1 MLFSVFCGL
10 HWSLV
15 FLDMFVCILY
25 IVFAFHGLFCFEFHC
40 ALHPIGWS
48 AKCIGRFMR
57 RDYQP

>member
-15 FLDMFVCILY
+15 FLG